1 MHARPFCSAL
11 AAVAATISLGAPA
24 RAEEP
29 AAAYAAPTP
38 APYSLPWQLRPAG
51 VATVARYDTSLASY
65 EAGED
70 TGFAAANMLL
80 VSYKL
85 TPTLA
90 PVARLGLVLDAQPGD
105 VDTGAALVNPLLGVT
120 WAPKVAAPW
129 KVAAFGAV
137 AFPLGMGGDA
147 PPGMDPTAAA
157 AARGIP
163 LRSAMDN
170 AMFAVNY
177 VTPLAGVDVAYTRGG
192 LTVQAEATVLQLVR
206 ARNEDMAPE
215 AARTNSTFGLHVGY
229 FATPRVSLGAD
240 LRYQRW
246 LTTPG
251 FVEANPAARDT
262 LTAAFGPRLH
272 IKLSGKRWLRPGVSY
287 TWALDDP
294 VAASEYRIVQLDVPV
309 SF

>member
-1 MHARPFCSAL
+1 MHARPIRSAVVVAVLASVSSVAPAL
-11 AAVAATISLGAPA
+11 ADDAAVYKPA
-24 RAEEP
+24 
-29 AAAYAAPTP
+29 P

-51 VATVARYDTSLASY
+51 VGTVARYDTSLASY
-65 EAGED
+65 QTADE
-70 TGFAAANMLL
+70 TGFAAANMMLF
-80 VSYKL
+80 SYKL

-90 PVARLGLVLDAQPGD
+90 PVARLGVVIDNQPGD

-120 WAPKVAAPW
+120 WSPVLSAPW

-137 AFPLGMGGDA
+137 ALPIGMGGDA
-147 PPGMDPTAAA
+147 PPAMDPTAAA

-177 VTPLAGVDVAYTRGG
+177 VTPLAGFDVAYVRDG
-192 LTVQAEATVLQLVR
+192 LTLQAEVTVLQLLR

-215 AARTNSTFGLHVGY
+215 AARTNSTFGLHAGY
-229 FATPRVSLGAD
+229 FVTPQVSLGGD

-251 FVEANPAARDT
+251 FVDANPAARDT
-262 LTAAFGPRLH
+262 VTAAFGPRFH
-272 IKLSGKRWLRPGVSY
+272 FKLAGKRWLRPGISY
-287 TWALDDP
+287 TWAIDDP
-294 VAASEYRIVQLDVPV
+294 VAASEYRILQIDVPM